1 MNILIVN
8 NWNGYGELVGT
19 AYLHVQQRWDVT
31 WQIWVQSVWFFNC
44 SLLHYVNYVQWIL
57 ELFADNSW
65 LLWPKK
71 PLFFICL
78 KLHTKKNIHER
89 FCSCG
94 IFRGSSSCLFVSMK
108 TSSIFYPFFLKLLDI
123 QNQNQN
129 FCKWEISSAQQPKDH
144 GILIDNNN
152 SKRINNM
159 IKR

>member
-1 MNILIVN
+1 MSKMNILIVN

-31 WQIWVQSVWFFNC
+31 WQIWVQSVRFFNC
-44 SLLHYVNYVQWIL
+44 SLLHYVNYVQLIL
-57 ELFADNSW
+57 ELFCWQQLAAVA
-65 LLWPKK
+65 KK
-71 PLFFICL
+71 TLFSICL
-78 KLHTKKNIHER
+78 KWHRRKKNIHEK

-129 FCKWEISSAQQPKDH
+129 FCKWEISSAQQPKDRV
-144 GILIDNNN
+144 ILYCN
-152 SKRINNM
+152 RQ
-159 IKR
+159 